1 MTAVSRVERKEK
13 KKKEKKDGGQEKYKY
28 FRADSAICYSSVN
41 LVIKYGMQITFNKDT
56 VLSE

>member
-1 MTAVSRVERKEK
+1 MTAVCRVERKE
-13 KKKEKKDGGQEKYKY
+13 EEREKDGGQEKYKY

-41 LVIKYGMQITFNKDT
+41 LVIKYGIQITFNKDT